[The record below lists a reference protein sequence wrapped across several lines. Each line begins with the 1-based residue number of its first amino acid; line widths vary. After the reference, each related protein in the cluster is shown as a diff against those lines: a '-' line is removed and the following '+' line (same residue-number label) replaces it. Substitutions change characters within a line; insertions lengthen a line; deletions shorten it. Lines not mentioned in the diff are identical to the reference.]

1 MGIQDSES
9 INLIKTWIKEIDTE
23 NYFKFIVDFDTKEG
37 RTRILIDEFG
47 TWKKAPFLTKQ
58 ESEDYRSRGFRQF
71 VPDLADFDKKL
82 IIEYQEESKGRT
94 GILRRHGKINK
105 KGHDEF
111 SDKNKDLYYELAKFK
126 VLKLWE
132 NSDNN
137 KRQLEI
143 FLKNVRR
150 EKQNLNDLA

>member
-1 MGIQDSES
+1 MGIQDNETLN
-9 INLIKTWIKEIDTE
+9 IIKTWIKEIDID

-47 TWKKAPFLTKQ
+47 IWKKAPFLTRQ

-71 VPDLADFDKKL
+71 VPDLVDFDKKL
-82 IIEYQEESKGRT
+82 IIEYQEEPKPCKGP
-94 GILRRHGKINK
+94 KIIK
-105 KGHDEF
+105 KGHTEF
-111 SDKNKDLYYELAKFK
+111 SDRDKDIFYKLAKFK

-132 NSDNN
+132 NSIDN

-143 FLKNVRR
+143 FMKNVRR